1 MTSWHREHK
10 GKTLRFLMTALGLLV
25 LRPAILVLGALWTI
39 NVVGVHL
46 LVLLLLLF
54 RKIFPTLPLFRR
66 ETLPLL
72 TDHLGQ
78 IRLALLLDRCR
89 RSALAVLRT
98 LCAAAFLTAFPPE
111 QDKSVL
117 GTLDVILVAL
127 AWSSLYGIT
136 TERLSSL
143 W

>member
-1 MTSWHREHK
+1 
-10 GKTLRFLMTALGLLV
+10 
-25 LRPAILVLGALWTI
+25 
-39 NVVGVHL
+39 
-46 LVLLLLLF
+46 VLLLLLF
-54 RKIFPTLPLFRR
+54 RKIFPTLPLFLR

-78 IRLALLLDRCR
+78 IRLALLLDGCR
-89 RSALAVLRT
+89 RSTLAILGT
-98 LCAAAFLTAFPPE
+98 LCAVALLTAFPPE
-111 QDKSVL
+111 QDESVL

-127 AWSSLYGIT
+127 SWPSLYGIT